1 MGIPSDQ
8 SSQMLAPIGGG
19 SAPVA
24 TQRLAGTG
32 TTESN
37 NATALTPLALA
48 TLYNGAGSIR
58 VSFRG
63 STGIAGA
70 VATTDLLI
78 AAYARFDWYV
88 TPDTDIVYVEAGDA
102 ASAYECWVWSSSP

>member
-8 SSQMLAPIGGG
+8 SSQILAPVGGG

-24 TQRLAGTG
+24 TQRIANTG
-32 TTESN
+32 TTEAN
-37 NATALTPLALA
+37 NATALTPLSMA
-48 TLYNGAGSIR
+48 TLQAGAASIR

-63 STGIAGA
+63 ATGVVGA

-78 AAYARFDWYV
+78 PAGGRFDWYV
-88 TPDTDIVYVEAGDA
+88 TPDTDIVYVEAGDG